1 MGAAT
6 CGASVEAV
14 WVGAGGC
21 GDSPMLGA
29 FSAFGFGHA
38 KPPLPGVAG
47 AVPEVLAAIRGAAL
61 AGWVWGGWVW
71 AGWAGAAGGAGGA
84 TAAEGTGADAAGLD
98 GGPAG
103 GPDGGADGAPA
114 TAEADGGA

>member
-14 WVGAGGC
+14 SVGAGGC
-21 GDSPMLGA
+21 GDSPKLGA
-29 FSAFGFGHA
+29 FSAFGLAHA
-38 KPPLPGVAG
+38 KPPLPGAVG

-61 AGWVWGGWVW
+61 AGWVWAGWVW
-71 AGWAGAAGGAGGA
+71 AGWAGAASGAGVA
-84 TAAEGTGADAAGLD
+84 IAAEGTGAEAAGLD

-103 GPDGGADGAPA
+103 GPNGGADGAPA
-114 TAEADGGA
+114 TAETAGGA